1 MGVIK
6 KTSLMIGSMQAL
18 IEEIKEL
25 IVIKNQ
31 AKSTMQKVE
40 QSAAVNK
47 NGAGSSKPESK
58 YFNSDQDNAL

>member
-1 MGVIK
+1 MCLKRERLLAPMGVIK
-6 KTSLMIGSMQAL
+6 KTSLMIGSMQVL

-40 QSAAVNK
+40 
-47 NGAGSSKPESK
+47 
-58 YFNSDQDNAL
+58 